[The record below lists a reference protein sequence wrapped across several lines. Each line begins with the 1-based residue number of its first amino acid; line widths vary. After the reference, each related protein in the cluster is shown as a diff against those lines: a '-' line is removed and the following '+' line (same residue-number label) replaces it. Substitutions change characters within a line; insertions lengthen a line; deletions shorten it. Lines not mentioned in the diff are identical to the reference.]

1 MLSYNNL
8 YAAWLQVKSK
18 QSAGGVD
25 KHSVK
30 DFSKN
35 ETENLQLIERKLKD
49 QTYLPEAYLQI
60 KIKKNKTE
68 KRILGMATIND
79 KIVQTAIKNMIE
91 SRLETGFLNSS
102 YAYREGRSAR
112 KAVNK
117 VRHYIQ
123 SEKNYW
129 LTKCDIDNYFD
140 NIDHQRLKKQLAPY
154 VSDEYLLELIFS
166 FIKMGY
172 VTGENKWIERYKGVP
187 QGAVLSP
194 LLANLY
200 LSPLDQRMKDLGVAY
215 VRYADDFV
223 ILTQTQKN
231 ANDILQSTV
240 QYIEKRLKL
249 QLNPGAF
256 VKHTQFGFKFLG
268 VWITDKDITLSSRK
282 IEKIKAKIKVAFKH
296 QNFPKKY
303 IEATRGINNYY
314 ARLVPQHILYTIDE
328 YIIRLWTNKLLNN
341 KDLIRKKQ
349 LKNALKDLHFITDI
363 YSQNQSFH
371 IENIVNNVYE
381 QKNAKKITSAEQA
394 VKQRRKIYEQKATAN
409 THLHIN
415 GYGIALGITKNHIS
429 IKEHGKKIRKFPVI
443 NLKQITIAS
452 KATSISTKLIK
463 YCADHNIA
471 VDFVNKRGMA
481 YAKIYHYQ
489 STHNRLWIKQMQ
501 HSTNE
506 SAFEMAR
513 LFVMA
518 KINNQLKLI
527 KYFSKYAR
535 QTENDVATQLPI
547 ITDHIKQILKQVKH
561 LKYKPEFNQTLM
573 GFEGSASAQYWQWF
587 KLMVDEETDFT
598 YRKTQ
603 GATGLVNS
611 LLNYGYAILYRQ
623 VWNSVIHYGLHPELS
638 YLHSYQKGKGTLIF
652 DLIEPFRQPV
662 VDRAVLSMINRKTKL
677 IADKNKLDDP
687 TKQKLITAVY
697 KGLSRYDK
705 YIGER
710 LQMIDIINKQTQ
722 QLKLYITGQNNKFK
736 PYKTTK
742 W

>member
-1 MLSYNNL
+1 MFSYNDL
-8 YAAWLQVKSK
+8 HAAWQMIKSK

-25 KHSVK
+25 KRSVK
-30 DFSKN
+30 DFAKN
-35 ETENLQLIERKLKD
+35 ETENLQRIERKLIDK
-49 QTYLPEAYLQI
+49 TFLPEAYLQI
-60 KIKKNKTE
+60 KVKKNKTE
-68 KRILGMATIND
+68 KRTLGMATIND

-123 SEKNYW
+123 TEKNYW
-129 LTKCDIDNYFD
+129 LAKCDIDNFFD

-154 VSDEYLLELIFS
+154 VSDNYLLELIFS

-172 VTGENKWIERYKGVP
+172 VTGNNKWIERQKGVP

-200 LSPLDQRMKDLGVAY
+200 LSPLDQRMKDLGIAY

-223 ILTQTQKN
+223 ILTQTQKK
-231 ANDILQSTV
+231 AEDILQSTV
-240 QYIEKRLKL
+240 QYIENRLKL

-256 VKHTQFGFKFLG
+256 VKHTQYGFKFLG

-282 IEKIKAKIKVAFKH
+282 IEKIKTKIKSAFKH

-314 ARLVPQHILYTIDE
+314 ARLVPQHILYSVDE
-328 YIIRLWTNKLLNN
+328 YIMRLWTNKLLNN
-341 KDLIRKKQ
+341 KELIRKKH
-349 LKNALKDLHFITDI
+349 LKNALKDLYFITDI

-371 IENIVNNVYE
+371 IENIVNKVYE

-409 THLHIN
+409 THLHID
-415 GYGIALGITKNHIS
+415 GYGISLGITKNHVS

-452 KATSISTKLIK
+452 NATSVSTKLIK

-489 STHNRLWIKQMQ
+489 STHDRLWIKQMK
-501 HSTNE
+501 HSSDE
-506 SAFEMAR
+506 SAFEIAR

-547 ITDHIKQILKQVKH
+547 IINRIKQILKQVKR
-561 LKYKPEFNQTLM
+561 LDYKPEFNQSFM

-598 YRKTQ
+598 ARKTQ
-603 GATGLVNS
+603 GAADLVNS

-623 VWNSVIHYGLHPELS
+623 VWNSVIRYGLHPELS
-638 YLHSYQKGKGTLIF
+638 YLHSYQKRKGTLIF

-677 IADKNKLDDP
+677 NADKNKLDEP

-705 YIGER
+705 YLGER

-722 QLKLYITGQNNKFK
+722 QLKLNITGQNKKFK